1 MWCGPEQE
9 VLVVVSIETK
19 QEIQEE
25 VIRER

>member
-1 MWCGPEQE
+1 MWCGPERE

>member
-9 VLVVVSIETK
+9 VLAVVSIETK

-25 VIRER
+25 VIREG